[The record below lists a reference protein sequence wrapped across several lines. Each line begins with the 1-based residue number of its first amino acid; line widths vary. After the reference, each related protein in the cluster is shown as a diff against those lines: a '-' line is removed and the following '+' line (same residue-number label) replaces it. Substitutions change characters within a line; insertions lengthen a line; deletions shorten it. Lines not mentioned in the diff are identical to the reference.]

1 MLFKS
6 FIISVLTYCQPILYT
21 SVYAKVAQNSEPNFF
36 FGDNN
41 TKKKFGSLFW
51 ANAKDK
57 RDLRKIFNEGS
68 RLSLFNIDTLD
79 NLMDKRAKTLILN
92 IIHDDNHII
101 NDFLHKLPSGRY
113 RSMKYWTA
121 LGKDSFVRH
130 SILTLQKIF

>member
-6 FIISVLTYCQPILYT
+6 FIISLWTYCLLILYT
-21 SVYAKVAQNSEPNFF
+21 SVC
-36 FGDNN
+36 
-41 TKKKFGSLFW
+41 
-51 ANAKDK
+51 AKDK
-57 RDLRKIFNEGS
+57 RDLRKIFNDGGS
-68 RLSLFNIDTLD
+68 FGLFNIDTLD